1 MSAIKSVAYTEPRGA
16 SMRVSFVGKQVR
28 NGLRR
33 NFTMTVALIV
43 SVAVSLALF
52 GTALLMRAQVD
63 RMKGYW
69 YDKIEVSIF
78 LCGSTSVAY
87 TCTGTVTPTQR
98 DNIEATL
105 TALSPTVQEIF
116 YESSDDAYE
125 KFKEQF
131 AGSAILANISPDAL
145 PESFRVKLDNP
156 DSFETIASAV
166 GSLEGV
172 ESVQDQRKL
181 LDRFFQILRGLQSFA
196 LAIASAMLF
205 VTVLLVMNTVRVAAF
220 ARRRETSIMRSVGAS
235 NMSIRLPFILEA
247 VVAAFIGASLA
258 AGGILAAKYWVIDAK
273 LAPNLTFIPF
283 VTWSE
288 VLSILPWLYLVALGT
303 AILSSSLTLRRYLKG

>member
-1 MSAIKSVAYTEPRGA
+1 
-16 SMRVSFVGKQVR
+16 MRISFVSKEVG

-43 SVAVSLALF
+43 SVAVSLSLVGA
-52 GTALLMRAQVD
+52 ALLLSVQVD

-78 LCGSTSVAY
+78 LCGNTSVAF
-87 TCTGTVTPTQR
+87 TCTGVATDEQR
-98 DNIEATL
+98 RNIE
-105 TALSPTVQEIF
+105 TVLGSLESVQDVF
-116 YESSDDAYE
+116 YESSADAYE
-125 KFKEQF
+125 QFKEQF

-145 PESFRVKLDNP
+145 PASFRVKLDNP
-156 DSFETIASAV
+156 ENFEKVSSALQSV
-166 GSLEGV
+166 QGV
-172 ESVQDQRKL
+172 ESIQDQRQL
-181 LDRFFQILRGLQSFA
+181 LDRFFQILKGLQSFA
-196 LAIASAMLF
+196 LAIAVAMLF

-247 VVAAFIGASLA
+247 AVAAILGSTLA
-258 AGGILAAKYWVIDAK
+258 TAGILASKYWLIDAK

-283 VTWSE
+283 VTWNE
-288 VLSILPWLYLVALGT
+288 VLAIVPVLYLVGVGT
-303 AILSSSLTLRRYLKG
+303 TVLAASITLRRYLRG

>member
-1 MSAIKSVAYTEPRGA
+1 
-16 SMRVSFVGKQVR
+16 MRFSFVSKEVG

-43 SVAVSLALF
+43 SVAVSLSLVGA
-52 GTALLMRAQVD
+52 ALLMSAQVD

-78 LCGSTSVAY
+78 LCGNTSVAF
-87 TCTGTVTPTQR
+87 TCTGAVTDEQR
-98 DNIEATL
+98 KNIETVLGTL
-105 TALSPTVQEIF
+105 DSVQDVF
-116 YESSDDAYE
+116 YESSADAYA

-156 DSFETIASAV
+156 ENFEKVAGALQSV
-166 GSLEGV
+166 QGV
-172 ESVQDQRKL
+172 ESIQDQRQL
-181 LDRFFQILRGLQSFA
+181 LDRFFQILKGLQSFA
-196 LAIASAMLF
+196 LAIAIAMLF

-247 VVAAFIGASLA
+247 AVAAIIGSTLA
-258 AGGILAAKYWVIDAK
+258 TAGILASKHWLIDAK

-288 VLSILPWLYLVALGT
+288 VLAIIPMLYIVGVGT
-303 AILSSSLTLRRYLKG
+303 TVLAASVTLRRYLKG

>member
-1 MSAIKSVAYTEPRGA
+1 
-16 SMRVSFVGKQVR
+16 MRFSFVSKEVG

-43 SVAVSLALF
+43 SVAVSLSLVGA
-52 GTALLMRAQVD
+52 ALLMSAQVD

-78 LCGSTSVAY
+78 LCGNSSVAF
-87 TCTGTVTPTQR
+87 TCTGTVTEEQR
-98 DNIEATL
+98 KNIETILGTL
-105 TALSPTVQEIF
+105 DSVQEVF
-116 YESSDDAYE
+116 YESSADAYE
-125 KFKEQF
+125 QFKEQF
-131 AGSAILANISPDAL
+131 AGSAILANIGPDAL

-156 DSFETIASAV
+156 ENFEKVAGALQSV
-166 GSLEGV
+166 QGV
-172 ESVQDQRKL
+172 ESIQDQRQL
-181 LDRFFQILRGLQSFA
+181 LDRFFQILKGLQSFA
-196 LAIASAMLF
+196 LAIALAMLF

-247 VVAAFIGASLA
+247 AVAAIVGSSLA
-258 AGGILAAKYWVIDAK
+258 TAGILASKYWLIDAK

-288 VLSILPWLYLVALGT
+288 VLAIVPMLYLVGVGT
-303 AILSSSLTLRRYLKG
+303 TVLAASITLRRYLKG

>member
-1 MSAIKSVAYTEPRGA
+1 
-16 SMRVSFVGKQVR
+16 MRFSFVTKEVG

-43 SVAVSLALF
+43 SVAVSLSLVGA
-52 GTALLMRAQVD
+52 ALLLSEQVD

-78 LCGSTSVAY
+78 LCGNSSVAF
-87 TCTGTVTPTQR
+87 TCTGTVTDEQR
-98 DNIEATL
+98 QNVETILGTL
-105 TALSPTVQEIF
+105 DSVQEVF
-116 YESSDDAYE
+116 YESSADAYE
-125 KFKEQF
+125 QFKEQF

-145 PESFRVKLDNP
+145 PASFRVKLDNP
-156 DSFETIASAV
+156 ENFEKVSGALQSV
-166 GSLEGV
+166 QGV
-172 ESVQDQRKL
+172 ESIQDQRKL
-181 LDRFFQILRGLQSFA
+181 LDRFFQILKGLQSFA
-196 LAIASAMLF
+196 LSIALAMLF

-247 VVAAFIGASLA
+247 AVAAILGSTLA
-258 AGGILAAKYWVIDAK
+258 AAGILASKYWLIDAK

-283 VTWSE
+283 VTWAE
-288 VLSILPWLYLVALGT
+288 VLAIVPILYLVGVGT
-303 AILSSSLTLRRYLKG
+303 TVLAASITLRRYLKG

>member
-1 MSAIKSVAYTEPRGA
+1 
-16 SMRVSFVGKQVR
+16 MRFSFVSKEVG

-33 NFTMTVALIV
+33 NFTMTVALVV
-43 SVAVSLALF
+43 SVAVSLSLVGA
-52 GTALLMRAQVD
+52 ALLMSAQVD

-78 LCGSTSVAY
+78 LCGNTSVAF
-87 TCTGTVTPTQR
+87 TCTGAITEEQR
-98 DNIEATL
+98 QNVERILGTL
-105 TALSPTVQEIF
+105 DSVQDTF
-116 YESSDDAYE
+116 YESSADAYDQ
-125 KFKEQF
+125 FKEQF

-145 PESFRVKLDNP
+145 PASFRVKLDNP
-156 DSFETIASAV
+156 ENFEKVASALQSV
-166 GSLEGV
+166 QGV
-172 ESVQDQRKL
+172 ESIQDQRQL
-181 LDRFFQILRGLQSFA
+181 LDRFFQILKGLQSFA
-196 LAIASAMLF
+196 LAIALAMLF

-247 VVAAFIGASLA
+247 AVAAILGSTLA
-258 AGGILAAKYWVIDAK
+258 TAGILASKYWLIDAK

-288 VLSILPWLYLVALGT
+288 VLVIIPVLYLVGVGT
-303 AILSSSLTLRRYLKG
+303 TVLAASITLRRYLKS

>member
-1 MSAIKSVAYTEPRGA
+1 
-16 SMRVSFVGKQVR
+16 MRFSFVSKEVG

-43 SVAVSLALF
+43 SVAVSLSLVGA
-52 GTALLMRAQVD
+52 ALLMSAQVD

-78 LCGSTSVAY
+78 LCGNTSVAF
-87 TCTGTVTPTQR
+87 TCTGAVTAEQR
-98 DNIEATL
+98 TNIETVL
-105 TALSPTVQEIF
+105 GSLESVQEIF
-116 YESSDDAYE
+116 YESSADAYAQ
-125 KFKEQF
+125 FKEQF

-156 DSFETIASAV
+156 ENFEKVAGALQSV
-166 GSLEGV
+166 QGV
-172 ESVQDQRKL
+172 ESIQDQRQL
-181 LDRFFQILRGLQSFA
+181 LDRFFQILKGLQSFA
-196 LAIASAMLF
+196 LVIALAMFF
-205 VTVLLVMNTVRVAAF
+205 VTILLVMNTVRVAAF

-247 VVAAFIGASLA
+247 AVAAIIGSTLA
-258 AGGILAAKYWVIDAK
+258 TAGILASKYWLIDAK

-288 VLSILPWLYLVALGT
+288 VLAIVPMLYLVGVGT
-303 AILSSSLTLRRYLKG
+303 TVLAASITLRRYLKG

>member
-1 MSAIKSVAYTEPRGA
+1 
-16 SMRVSFVGKQVR
+16 MRFSFVSKEVG

-43 SVAVSLALF
+43 SVAVSLSLVGA
-52 GTALLMRAQVD
+52 ALLMSAQVD

-78 LCGSTSVAY
+78 LCGNTSVAF
-87 TCTGTVTPTQR
+87 TCTGAVTEEQR
-98 DNIEATL
+98 KNVETILGTL
-105 TALSPTVQEIF
+105 ESVQDIF
-116 YESSDDAYE
+116 YESSADAYE
-125 KFKEQF
+125 QFKEQF

-156 DSFETIASAV
+156 ENFEKVAAALQSV
-166 GSLEGV
+166 QGV
-172 ESVQDQRKL
+172 ESIQDQRQL
-181 LDRFFQILRGLQSFA
+181 LDRFFQILKGLQSFA
-196 LAIASAMLF
+196 LAIALAMLF

-247 VVAAFIGASLA
+247 AVAAIIGSTLA
-258 AGGILAAKYWVIDAK
+258 TAGILASKYWLIDAK

-288 VLSILPWLYLVALGT
+288 VLAIVPMLYLVGVGT
-303 AILSSSLTLRRYLKG
+303 TVLAASVTLRRYLKG

>member
-1 MSAIKSVAYTEPRGA
+1 
-16 SMRVSFVGKQVR
+16 MRFSFVSKEVGS
-28 NGLRR
+28 GLRR

-43 SVAVSLALF
+43 SVAVSLALV

-78 LCGSTSVAY
+78 LCGESSVAF
-87 TCTGTVTPTQR
+87 TCTGTVTDLQR
-98 DNIEATL
+98 ANIESVLAS
-105 TALSPTVQEIF
+105 LSPTVQDVF
-116 YESSDDAYE
+116 YESSNDAFE

-131 AGSAILANISPDAL
+131 AGSAILANISPSAL
-145 PESFRVKLDNP
+145 PESFRVKLDDPAN
-156 DSFETIASAV
+156 FEVVAGALQSV
-166 GSLEGV
+166 QGV
-172 ESVQDQRKL
+172 ESIQDQRQL
-181 LDRFFQILRGLQSFA
+181 LDRFFQILKGLQSFA
-196 LAIASAMLF
+196 IAVAVAMLF

-247 VVAAFIGASLA
+247 AVAAVIGSSLA
-258 AGGILAAKYWVIDAK
+258 TAGILAAKYWVIDAR

-283 VTWSE
+283 VTWTE
-288 VLSILPWLYLVALGT
+288 VLAIVPLLYSVGLGITVFAASI
-303 AILSSSLTLRRYLKG
+303 TLRRYLRG

>member
-1 MSAIKSVAYTEPRGA
+1 
-16 SMRVSFVGKQVR
+16 MRFSFVSKEVG

-43 SVAVSLALF
+43 SVAVSLSLVGA
-52 GTALLMRAQVD
+52 ALLMSAQVD

-78 LCGSTSVAY
+78 LCGNTSVAF
-87 TCTGTVTPTQR
+87 TCTGAVTAEQR
-98 DNIEATL
+98 TNIETVL
-105 TALSPTVQEIF
+105 GSLESVQEVF
-116 YESSDDAYE
+116 YESSVDAYAQ
-125 KFKEQF
+125 FKEQF

-156 DSFETIASAV
+156 ENFEKVAGALQSV
-166 GSLEGV
+166 QGV
-172 ESVQDQRKL
+172 ESIQDQRQL
-181 LDRFFQILRGLQSFA
+181 LDRFFQILKGLQSFA
-196 LAIASAMLF
+196 LAIALAMLF

-247 VVAAFIGASLA
+247 AVAAIIGSTLA
-258 AGGILAAKYWVIDAK
+258 TAGILASKYWLIDAK

-288 VLSILPWLYLVALGT
+288 VLAIIPMLYLVGVGT
-303 AILSSSLTLRRYLKG
+303 TVLAASITLRRYLKG

>member
-1 MSAIKSVAYTEPRGA
+1 
-16 SMRVSFVGKQVR
+16 MRFSFVSKEVG

-43 SVAVSLALF
+43 SVAVSLSLVGA
-52 GTALLMRAQVD
+52 ALLMSAQVD

-78 LCGSTSVAY
+78 LCGNTSVAF
-87 TCTGTVTPTQR
+87 TCTGAVTAEQR
-98 DNIEATL
+98 TNIETVLGTL
-105 TALSPTVQEIF
+105 ESVQEIF
-116 YESSDDAYE
+116 YESSADAYAQ
-125 KFKEQF
+125 FKEQF

-156 DSFETIASAV
+156 ENFEKVAGALQSV
-166 GSLEGV
+166 QGV
-172 ESVQDQRKL
+172 ESIQDQRQL
-181 LDRFFQILRGLQSFA
+181 LDRFFQILKGLQSFA
-196 LAIASAMLF
+196 LVIALAMLF
-205 VTVLLVMNTVRVAAF
+205 VTILLVMNTVRVAAF

-247 VVAAFIGASLA
+247 AVAAMIGSTLA
-258 AGGILAAKYWVIDAK
+258 TAGILASKYWLIDAK

-288 VLSILPWLYLVALGT
+288 VLAIVPMLYLVGVGT
-303 AILSSSLTLRRYLKG
+303 TVLAASITLRRYLKG

>member
-1 MSAIKSVAYTEPRGA
+1 
-16 SMRVSFVGKQVR
+16 MRLSFVSKEVG

-43 SVAVSLALF
+43 SVAVSLSLVGA
-52 GTALLMRAQVD
+52 ALLMSAQVD

-78 LCGSTSVAY
+78 LCGKSSVAY
-87 TCTGTVTPTQR
+87 TCTGAVTTEQR
-98 DNIEATL
+98 KNIETIL
-105 TALSPTVQEIF
+105 GSLESVQDVF
-116 YESSDDAYE
+116 YESSADAYAQ
-125 KFKEQF
+125 FKEQF
-131 AGSAILANISPDAL
+131 SGSAILANISPDAL

-156 DSFETIASAV
+156 ENFELVAGALQSV
-166 GSLEGV
+166 QGV
-172 ESVQDQRKL
+172 ESIQDQRQL
-181 LDRFFQILRGLQSFA
+181 LDRFFQILKGLQTFA
-196 LAIASAMLF
+196 LAIALAMLF

-247 VVAAFIGASLA
+247 AVAAILGSTLA
-258 AGGILAAKYWVIDAK
+258 TAGILASKYWLIDGK
-273 LAPNLTFIPF
+273 LAPNLTFIAF

-288 VLSILPWLYLVALGT
+288 VLVIVPILYLVGVGT
-303 AILSSSLTLRRYLKG
+303 TVLAASVTLRRYLKG

>member
-1 MSAIKSVAYTEPRGA
+1 
-16 SMRVSFVGKQVR
+16 MRFSFVSKEVGS
-28 NGLRR
+28 GLRR

-43 SVAVSLALF
+43 SVAVSLSLVGA
-52 GTALLMRAQVD
+52 ALLMSAQVD

-78 LCGSTSVAY
+78 LCGNTSVAF
-87 TCTGTVTPTQR
+87 TCTGAVTAEQR
-98 DNIEATL
+98 TNIETVL
-105 TALSPTVQEIF
+105 GSLESVQEIF
-116 YESSDDAYE
+116 YESSADAYAQ
-125 KFKEQF
+125 FKEQF

-156 DSFETIASAV
+156 ENFEKVAGALQSV
-166 GSLEGV
+166 QGV
-172 ESVQDQRKL
+172 ESIQDQRQL
-181 LDRFFQILRGLQSFA
+181 LDRFFQILKGLQSFA
-196 LAIASAMLF
+196 LVIALAMLF
-205 VTVLLVMNTVRVAAF
+205 VTILLVMNTVRVAAF

-247 VVAAFIGASLA
+247 AVAAMIGSTLA
-258 AGGILAAKYWVIDAK
+258 TAGILASKYWLIDAK

-288 VLSILPWLYLVALGT
+288 VLAIVPMLYLVGLGT
-303 AILSSSLTLRRYLKG
+303 TVLAASITLRRYLKG